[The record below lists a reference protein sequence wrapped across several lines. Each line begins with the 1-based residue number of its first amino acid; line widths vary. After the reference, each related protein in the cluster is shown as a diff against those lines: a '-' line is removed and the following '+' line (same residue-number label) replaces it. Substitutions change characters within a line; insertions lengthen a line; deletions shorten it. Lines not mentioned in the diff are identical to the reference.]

1 MLTSINLNEILTTGQ
16 QMKTKLNAKNPWKLA
31 EKKAK
36 DSKNIKIKTIR
47 SGWIKIRRLE
57 WFWLWRGAEESNKS
71 VKNIKHRKNKKIYFL
86 EK

>member
-47 SGWIKIRRLE
+47 SG
-57 WFWLWRGAEESNKS
+57 
-71 VKNIKHRKNKKIYFL
+71 
-86 EK
+86 